1 MLVSADYYK
10 APSVGAKV
18 TVAPQY
24 FRSNSDG
31 IELDGLRHIIS
42 GAPCLVD
49 NGEICTVLPTGF
61 QEERF
66 TTMITPRTAIGTLA
80 NGKFILV
87 STGAASIQQMRELM
101 LQLGCVEAIN
111 LDGGGSTALAV
122 DGQIIR
128 APGRQLTATLQI
140 FVEE

>member
-31 IELDGLRHIIS
+31 IELDG
-42 GAPCLVD
+42 
-49 NGEICTVLPTGF
+49 
-61 QEERF
+61 
-66 TTMITPRTAIGTLA
+66 
-80 NGKFILV
+80 
-87 STGAASIQQMRELM
+87 
-101 LQLGCVEAIN
+101 
-111 LDGGGSTALAV
+111 GGSTALAV